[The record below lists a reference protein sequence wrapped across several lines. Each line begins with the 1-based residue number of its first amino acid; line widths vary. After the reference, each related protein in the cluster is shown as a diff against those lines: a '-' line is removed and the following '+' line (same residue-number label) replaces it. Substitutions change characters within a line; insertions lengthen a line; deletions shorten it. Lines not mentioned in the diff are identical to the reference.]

1 MSLKNNV
8 LTLVCCTLA
17 VAAMAGTAAFAQQPA
32 TTPSEP
38 TLNLQLPIDK
48 SRDALFSSSSDT
60 NATAIAENHFDFTNF
75 NKTQPPPRR
84 YGRPRYRGSNQNAD
98 GSNKW
103 TGIVGA
109 GFTQPVY
116 DTGGTVIPSWGFQLG
131 VGPQF
136 SHQLAVPIE
145 FNWDNFGFNGQTI
158 ANQSYI
164 YFGGQGFG
172 LDGHTH
178 IWSFSVNPT
187 VTVYNR
193 EGLGAYVVG
202 GVGFYHKV
210 ADFTIPATG
219 RYCDIFGFCYSFTAN
234 QVFDHYTSNAPGFN
248 GGLGITYKFSKFS
261 SEKLYAEARYVYINN
276 PYRPGYTAATINS
289 APLTA
294 TNFFPQNSLH
304 TTYIPVK
311 VGIRF

>member
-1 MSLKNNV
+1 MYLKMNA
-8 LTLVCCTLA
+8 LTWVRCTLA
-17 VAAMAGTAAFAQQPA
+17 AAVVAGAVAVAQQPVA
-32 TTPSEP
+32 TPSEP
-38 TLNLQLPIDK
+38 TLNLQLSTDS
-48 SRDALFSSSSDT
+48 SRDMMFSSSSDQ
-60 NATAIAENHFDFTNF
+60 NASVIAENHFNF
-75 NKTQPPPRR
+75 LKTDGMQPPPRR
-84 YGRPRYRGSNQNAD
+84 YGRPRYRGTNQNAD

-103 TGIVGA
+103 TALVGA

-116 DTGGTVIPSWGFQLG
+116 DTGATVIPSWGFQVG

-136 SHQLAVPIE
+136 SHQIAVPIE

-158 ANQSYI
+158 ANQSEI

-178 IWSFSVNPT
+178 VWSFSVDPT
-187 VTVYNR
+187 LTVYNR

-210 ADFTIPATG
+210 ADFTVPATG
-219 RYCDIFGFCYSFTAN
+219 TYCDYFGFCYSYTAN
-234 QVFDHYTSNAPGFN
+234 QVFDHYTSNAPGYN
-248 GGLGITYKFSKFS
+248 GGFGLTYKLSRFS
-261 SEKLYAEARYVYINN
+261 SEKLYAEARYVYVANQ
-276 PYRPGYTAATINS
+276 YKQGYTLSNIGS
-289 APLTA
+289 APA
-294 TNFFPQNSLH
+294 NANNFFPQNSLH